1 MNTNNKTLFSEFKP
15 VTKQEWIDKANIDL
29 KGEDFNGKL
38 VWKNLN
44 DINLQPFYHME
55 DKLDYLNNTGE
66 NSQVLINYRRIEV
79 SSAENANKQ
88 ALKAVIEGVNGL
100 LFNIEKNVSVTTLL
114 NGIDLNQIAVSFILA
129 KDATYFSQ
137 EFFNFVE
144 NKTVE
149 NKKLKGYFDLGI
161 ISNYLTSGHLDK
173 TQFQVL
179 ENLAK
184 LWKNYPNF
192 KTITVSGTTFL
203 DSGSNQVQEV
213 AYTLNA
219 LVYVIEHCL
228 ERDIDIETIFNNLHI
243 QLGIGSEY
251 FIEIGKFRAFN
262 SLLHEIAN
270 SYGVSK
276 FKHTLTAKTAVWSKS
291 VTDAHTNLLRAT
303 TESMSAILGNV
314 NGILMDAYDKEFNEP
329 SDFSNRIASNI
340 AIILKEES
348 YFGKV
353 ANPVDGSYYI
363 EEVSTKI
370 AEKALELFKAIEE
383 QGGFY
388 KAFESEFIQQQIAEI
403 RQEKITLIS
412 QRRLPMVGV
421 NKYPNLMESVP
432 SKVLSAGAKVNSKV
446 LIPRRASLEIEAIR
460 KVTEQL
466 VEETG
471 KRPIVEFATFGNLT
485 MRKARAAFS
494 YDFMGVSGFEF
505 LKEQSY
511 EDFELAAER
520 SALSESDV
528 VVICSSDSDY
538 TESALLF
545 VETFRDINTDKVLLL
560 AGNPTHII
568 DTLLASGLDGCI
580 HLKSDVIHTISG
592 VQEKVQKN
600 IKSLQV

>member
-213 AYTLNA
+213 AYTL
-219 LVYVIEHCL
+219 
-228 ERDIDIETIFNNLHI
+228 
-243 QLGIGSEY
+243 
-251 FIEIGKFRAFN
+251 
-262 SLLHEIAN
+262 
-270 SYGVSK
+270 
-276 FKHTLTAKTAVWSKS
+276 
-291 VTDAHTNLLRAT
+291 
-303 TESMSAILGNV
+303 
-314 NGILMDAYDKEFNEP
+314 
-329 SDFSNRIASNI
+329 
-340 AIILKEES
+340 
-348 YFGKV
+348 
-353 ANPVDGSYYI
+353 
-363 EEVSTKI
+363 
-370 AEKALELFKAIEE
+370 
-383 QGGFY
+383 
-388 KAFESEFIQQQIAEI
+388 
-403 RQEKITLIS
+403 
-412 QRRLPMVGV
+412 
-421 NKYPNLMESVP
+421 
-432 SKVLSAGAKVNSKV
+432 
-446 LIPRRASLEIEAIR
+446 
-460 KVTEQL
+460 
-466 VEETG
+466 
-471 KRPIVEFATFGNLT
+471 
-485 MRKARAAFS
+485 
-494 YDFMGVSGFEF
+494 
-505 LKEQSY
+505 
-511 EDFELAAER
+511 
-520 SALSESDV
+520 
-528 VVICSSDSDY
+528 
-538 TESALLF
+538 
-545 VETFRDINTDKVLLL
+545 
-560 AGNPTHII
+560 
-568 DTLLASGLDGCI
+568 
-580 HLKSDVIHTISG
+580 
-592 VQEKVQKN
+592 
-600 IKSLQV
+600 